1 MHFLLLQELLLEYQ
15 GAKMAAVP
23 LTKNTRVKLPVERSS
38 YREVIFELN
47 PNFPLMLLNAQ
58 LDQKYENHDTLVLK
72 YAGKLDDPSSF
83 VGSGDPVTF
92 KYAGGDGKATWVG
105 YVHKIIPSTISHNAT
120 TIICVSAT
128 YLLKTTK
135 QKIYKNV
142 TADTVVSKIAKQ
154 YGMKAV
160 TQRHPRVF
168 KTIGQAG
175 QSDWQLLRR
184 LAKQTGF
191 GLKIEGTTI
200 FFMSKNKLSTAS
212 KSQSSYFFKEG
223 AEITSRVIQQMGTI
237 FDFVL
242 HVSDD
247 SPDMVGATVDRVV
260 SGLHQ
265 TNDKPIATK
274 HAIRPASKKTLG
286 AVVPNKKFL
295 KK

>member
-1 MHFLLLQELLLEYQ
+1 
-15 GAKMAAVP
+15 MATVP
-23 LTKNTRVKLPVERSS
+23 LIKNVKVKLPIERYSS
-38 YREVIFELN
+38 REATFDLN
-47 PNFPLMLLNAQ
+47 PNFPLALLTAR
-58 LDQKYENHDTLVLK
+58 LDQQFEHHDTLVLN

-92 KYAGGDGKATWVG
+92 KYSGGDADATWIG
-105 YVHKIIPSTISHNAT
+105 YVHKVIPATIAHAST

-142 TADTVVSKIAKQ
+142 TADQVVSKIAKQ

-191 GLKIEGTTI
+191 GLKIDGTTI

-212 KSQSSYFFKEG
+212 KAKASYFFKEG
-223 AEITSRVIQQMGTI
+223 AVPTSRIVQQMGTI
-237 FDFVL
+237 FNFTL
-242 HVSDD
+242 QVSDEA
-247 SPDMVGATVDRVV
+247 PDMVGATVDRVV

-274 HAIRPASKKTLG
+274 HAIKPASKKTLG
-286 AVVPNKKFL
+286 AVVPSKKFL